1 MNQYS
6 NQPLNQSLNQSLSQ
20 SAGPL
25 RSVENLVEFI
35 TGFQRELGT
44 LAAFYGQ
51 LPALIAAEHEAI
63 TSGNFNLVRDASEAK
78 MMVCDQI
85 ATSHESL
92 VGLSKRLPRM
102 AELMTGHSTTIPVT
116 LSECLTQL
124 VDLADSVSGGS
135 GTGSIQALTRD
146 ILQRLLSSSTS
157 SLEAFLEIAETVK
170 PRIEGNRILLQKLSQ
185 SYQDSYRFWLEMA
198 AGTQA
203 PYDAR
208 GMQRSSSVASGI
220 RIKA

>member
-6 NQPLNQSLNQSLSQ
+6 KQSLSQ
-20 SAGPL
+20 SAGPS

-35 TGFQRELGT
+35 TGFQRELGA

-63 TSGNFNLVRDASEAK
+63 TSGNFNLVRHASEAK

-102 AELMTGHSTTIPVT
+102 AELLTGHSTPIPVT
-116 LSECLTQL
+116 LSEC
-124 VDLADSVSGGS
+124 
-135 GTGSIQALTRD
+135 TGPIQALTRD
-146 ILQRLLSSSTS
+146 ILQRLLSGSTS

-208 GMQRSSSVASGI
+208 GVQRSSSVASGI